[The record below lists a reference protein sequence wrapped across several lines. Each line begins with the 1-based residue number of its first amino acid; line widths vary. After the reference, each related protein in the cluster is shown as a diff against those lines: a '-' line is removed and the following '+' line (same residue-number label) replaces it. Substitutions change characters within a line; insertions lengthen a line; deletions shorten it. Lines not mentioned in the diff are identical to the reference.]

1 MSVDTVAR
9 RGDKFAPV
17 EKTVVVGVGG
27 VTPEQVLRVAR
38 RGAAVTLSED
48 ALLAMSE
55 SRRRIRDLAEDPK
68 PVYGVSTGFGA
79 LATRHIP
86 LRLRAQLQR
95 SLIRSHAAGN
105 GPEVEQEVVR
115 ALMLLRLS
123 TLATGRTGA
132 RPEVAQVY
140 ASLLSSGI
148 TPVVHEYGSLGC
160 SGDLAPLAHVALAVI
175 GEGTVRDAEGALMP
189 AGTALS
195 AAGIEPVVLEEKE
208 GLALING
215 TDGMLGMLLLACE
228 DLHGLLRLA
237 DVTAAMSVEGLLGT
251 DKVFAPDLQV

>member
-1 MSVDTVAR
+1 MGAEE
-9 RGDKFAPV
+9 F
-17 EKTVVVGVGG
+17 VVVGTGAVSAEE
-27 VTPEQVLRVAR
+27 VIRVAR
-38 RGAAVTLSED
+38 LGAPVRISRD
-48 ALLAMSE
+48 AMSAMAE
-55 SRRRIRDLAEDPK
+55 TRKRIEALAEDPK
-68 PVYGVSTGFGA
+68 PVYGISTGFGA

-86 LRLRAQLQR
+86 SALRTQLQR
-95 SLIRSHAAGN
+95 SLVRSHAAGN
-105 GPEVEQEVVR
+105 GPEVEREVVR

-140 ASLLSSGI
+140 ASLLSAGI

-175 GEGTVRDAEGALMP
+175 GEGTVRDADGELQP
-189 AGTALS
+189 AAEAMS

-215 TDGMLGMLLLACE
+215 TDGMLGMLVLACH
-228 DLHGLLRLA
+228 DLRGLLSLA
-237 DVTAAMSVEGLLGT
+237 DVTAAMSVEGL
-251 DKVFAPDLQV
+251 